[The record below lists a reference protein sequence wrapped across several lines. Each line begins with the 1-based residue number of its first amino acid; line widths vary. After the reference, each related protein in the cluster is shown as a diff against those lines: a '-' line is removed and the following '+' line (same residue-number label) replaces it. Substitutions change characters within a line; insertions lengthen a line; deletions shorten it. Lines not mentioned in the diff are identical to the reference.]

1 MENVYLHSA
10 LKLIVRDREALLLLL
25 GLVVD
30 ENGGSESASTDL
42 LHDLVL
48 IHARLHRKSNL
59 FLKKKKAILY
69 FLSFHTIFLFQHFLH
84 EFLFAHMTGFV
95 RIATTDNNCVSL
107 KFSSTS
113 NSIQFSFQDFFFF
126 TFILGII
133 ASNELGKN
141 LVRLLHCTSLAVH
154 STLFLLRN
162 NKKKE
167 IHSYYFPFLFYLYYY
182 FLNFIYLYLKL

>member
-1 MENVYLHSA
+1 M
-10 LKLIVRDREALLLLL
+10 RDSIGNRIY
-25 GLVVD
+25 
-30 ENGGSESASTDL
+30 S
-42 LHDLVL
+42 
-48 IHARLHRKSNL
+48 
-59 FLKKKKAILY
+59 LKKKKAILY